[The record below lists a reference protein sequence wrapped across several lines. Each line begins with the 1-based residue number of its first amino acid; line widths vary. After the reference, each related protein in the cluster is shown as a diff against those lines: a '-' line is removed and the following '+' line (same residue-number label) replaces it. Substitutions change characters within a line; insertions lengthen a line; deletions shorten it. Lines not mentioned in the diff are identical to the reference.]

1 MVTTAARAWCIPLA
15 IRCFRRQTGINGHEA
30 ELVVVS
36 EDAEVESLVPDD
48 PRVRFVRSPAG
59 LSLGEKHNAAVE
71 ACRHPWLA
79 KWDDDDWHSP
89 RRLGL
94 TLRRLRM
101 TRAQVAGT
109 RDLIF
114 HELIE
119 PRRTFLYQY
128 RSVRPWVAGN
138 TLVFD
143 RAVWEQIRFPDRD
156 RGVDTLFAWDALH
169 AGRVPYVILDDPGIV
184 VLFQHGQ
191 TTGRRAWKPEPPEY
205 STWAGDVAAIV
216 GEDLALYESAFH
228 ARPPRATVA

>member
-15 IRCFRRQTGINGHEA
+15 IRCFRRQSGLNGIDA

-36 EDAEVESLVPDD
+36 EDPEVESLVPDD
-48 PRVRFVRSPAG
+48 PRVRFVRSRAG
-59 LSLGEKHNAAVE
+59 LSLGQKHNAAVE

-79 KWDDDDWHSP
+79 KWDDDDWHAP

-101 TRAQVAGT
+101 ADAVIAGT

-114 HELIE
+114 HELVE

-138 TLVFD
+138 ALVFARD
-143 RAVWEQIRFPDRD
+143 LWKESPFPDRD
-156 RGVDTLFAWDALH
+156 RGVDTVFAWQALSDAKPRPPH
-169 AGRVPYVILDDPGIV
+169 VILDDPGIV

-191 TTGRRAWKPEPPEY
+191 TTGQREWKPEPPEF

-216 GEDLALYESAFH
+216 GEDLALYESAF
-228 ARPPRATVA
+228 RATVP